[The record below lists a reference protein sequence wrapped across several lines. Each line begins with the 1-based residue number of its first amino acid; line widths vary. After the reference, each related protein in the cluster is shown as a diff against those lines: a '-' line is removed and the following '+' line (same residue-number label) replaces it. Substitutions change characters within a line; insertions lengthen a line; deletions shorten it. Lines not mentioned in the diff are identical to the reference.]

1 MQSLK
6 VSPEL
11 QAISDRAYMYAYG
24 IDEAYKH
31 LYKTL
36 VEPDSPANRFQ
47 IIRHLADDK
56 YTAHVSINNDTL
68 HLMGWLDVAAEPVVV
83 SVPDHD
89 DDRYWV
95 LHTMDMGHY
104 TTTMLGK
111 RTRGPKGGRFM
122 FANQAW
128 QGEVPD
134 GITEVVRVESNFIKL
149 MGRVMATGVEDEKK
163 ALTYV
168 DDWNIRTLSEFLGQ
182 NGPKPKVRKFVP
194 ASGSSWLE
202 RVNFVLADG
211 TMATAD
217 AHWLAGLEASGIGAG
232 KTDFTP
238 EQLAAAE
245 ISEQHV
251 IAKLKEVLPTLTNA
265 SDALGTREQLG
276 HADRI
281 PFQVAT
287 YIGQWGAPPVEASYV
302 QMIRD
307 QNGDALD
314 GANDYTIT
322 FVPPKVS
329 QFWSVTAYG
338 SKTKLMIANDLNR
351 HSRGDRHVKPNAD
364 GTVTLRL
371 SHDTRGKAE
380 DSNFL
385 PVPNENFYLLL
396 RMYGGDEDVQAGK
409 FPVPVVQKVSK

>member
-1 MQSLK
+1 MPVAKSSNRHLRKQISTNQINNLIQRQPHMQTRK
-6 VSPEL
+6 VSSEL
-11 QAISDRAYMYAYG
+11 QAISDRAYLYAYG

-36 VEPDSPANRFQ
+36 VEPDCPANRFQ

-68 HLMGWLDVAAEPVVV
+68 HLMGWLDVAAEPVIV

-89 DDRYWV
+89 DGRYWV

-122 FANQAW
+122 FANQNW

-194 ASGSSWLE
+194 AAGNSWLE

-211 TMATAD
+211 TMANAD
-217 AHWLAGLEASGIGAG
+217 AHWQG
-232 KTDFTP
+232 K
-238 EQLAAAE
+238 QLAAAPRRARLVRP
-245 ISEQHV
+245 IP
-251 IAKLKEVLPTLTNA
+251 LL
-265 SDALGTREQLG
+265 R
-276 HADRI
+276 ADR
-281 PFQVAT
+281 T
-287 YIGQWGAPPVEASYV
+287 GAHEDLENRRRSE
-302 QMIRD
+302 D
-307 QNGDALD
+307 E
-314 GANDYTIT
+314 
-322 FVPPKVS
+322 
-329 QFWSVTAYG
+329 VT
-338 SKTKLMIANDLNR
+338 S
-351 HSRGDRHVKPNAD
+351 
-364 GTVTLRL
+364 
-371 SHDTRGKAE
+371 
-380 DSNFL
+380 
-385 PVPNENFYLLL
+385 YLL
-396 RMYGGDEDVQAGK
+396 RRNEVDPQ
-409 FPVPVVQKVSK
+409 

>member
-1 MQSLK
+1 M
-6 VSPEL
+6 VTISPEL
-11 QAISDRAYMYAYG
+11 QAISDRAYLYAYG

-36 VEPDSPANRFQ
+36 VEPDYPNNRFQ

-68 HLMGWLDVAAEPVVV
+68 HLMGWLDVAAEPVIV

-89 DDRYWV
+89 DERYWV

-104 TTTMLGK
+104 TTSLFGK

-122 FANQAW
+122 FANQDW
-128 QGEVPD
+128 DGETPD

-168 DDWNIRTLSEFLGQ
+168 DDWNIRTLSAFLGQ

-194 ASGSSWLE
+194 SSGNSWLE
-202 RVNFVLADG
+202 RVNFVLADS

-232 KTDFTP
+232 NMDFSP
-238 EQLAAAE
+238 EQLAAAQ
-245 ISEQHV
+245 ISEQNV
-251 IAKLKEVLPTLTNA
+251 FAKLKEVLPTLTNA
-265 SDALGTREQLG
+265 SDALGSREQLG
-276 HADRI
+276 RADRI
-281 PFQVAT
+281 PFQVAS
-287 YIGQWGAPPVEASYV
+287 YIGQWGAPPEEASYV
-302 QMIRD
+302 QMIKD
-307 QNGDALD
+307 QNGDILD
-314 GANDYTIT
+314 GVNDYTTT
-322 FVPPKVS
+322 FIPPKVS

-338 SKTKLMIANDLNR
+338 SKTKLMIANELNR
-351 HSRGDRHVKPNAD
+351 HSRGDRHVKLNAD
-364 GTVTLRL
+364 GTVTIYL
-371 SHDTRGKAE
+371 SSNTKGKAE
-380 DSNFL
+380 DTNFL
-385 PVPNENFYLLL
+385 PVPKEPFYLLL
-396 RMYGGDEDVQAGK
+396 RMYGGDADIQKGR
-409 FPVPVVQKVSK
+409 FPVPAVRRV

>member
-1 MQSLK
+1 MVT
-6 VSPEL
+6 VSPKL
-11 QAISDRAYMYAYG
+11 QAISDRAYLYAYG

-36 VEPDSPANRFQ
+36 VEPDYPANRFQ

-68 HLMGWLDVAAEPVVV
+68 HLMGWLDVAAEPVIV

-89 DDRYWV
+89 DGRYWV

-104 TTTMLGK
+104 TTSLFGK

-122 FANQAW
+122 FANQDWA
-128 QGEVPD
+128 GETPD

-168 DDWNIRTLSEFLGQ
+168 DDWNIRTLSAFLGQ
-182 NGPKPKVRKFVP
+182 NGPKPKERQFVP
-194 ASGSSWLE
+194 PSGNSWLE

-232 KTDFTP
+232 NMDFSP
-238 EQLAAAE
+238 EQLAAAQ
-245 ISEQHV
+245 ISEQNV
-251 IAKLKEVLPTLTNA
+251 LAKLKEVLPTLTNA

-276 HADRI
+276 KADRI
-281 PFQVAT
+281 PFQVAS
-287 YIGQWGAPPVEASYV
+287 YIGQWGAPPEEASYV
-302 QMIRD
+302 QMIKD
-307 QNGDALD
+307 QNGDILD
-314 GANDYTIT
+314 GVNDYTTT
-322 FVPPKVS
+322 FIPPKVS

-338 SKTKLMIANDLNR
+338 SKTKLMIANELNR
-351 HSRGDRHVKPNAD
+351 HSRGDRHVKLNAD
-364 GTVTLRL
+364 GTVTIYL
-371 SHDTRGKAE
+371 SSNTKGKAE
-380 DSNFL
+380 DTNFL
-385 PVPNENFYLLL
+385 PVPKEPFYLLL
-396 RMYGGDEDVQAGK
+396 RMYGGDADIQRGR
-409 FPVPVVQKVSK
+409 FPVPAVRKV

>member
-1 MQSLK
+1 M
-6 VSPEL
+6 VTISPEL
-11 QAISDRAYMYAYG
+11 QAISDRAYLYAYG

-36 VEPDSPANRFQ
+36 VEPDYPTNRFQ

-68 HLMGWLDVAAEPVVV
+68 HLMGWLDVAAEPVIV

-89 DDRYWV
+89 DERYWV

-104 TTTMLGK
+104 TTSLFGK

-122 FANQAW
+122 FANQDW
-128 QGEVPD
+128 DGETPD

-168 DDWNIRTLSEFLGQ
+168 DDWNIRTLSAFLGQ

-194 ASGSSWLE
+194 SSGNSWLE
-202 RVNFVLADG
+202 RVNFVLADS

-232 KTDFTP
+232 NMDFSP
-238 EQLAAAE
+238 EQLAAAQ
-245 ISEQHV
+245 ISEQNV
-251 IAKLKEVLPTLTNA
+251 FAKLKEVLPTLTNA
-265 SDALGTREQLG
+265 SDALGSREQLG
-276 HADRI
+276 RADRI
-281 PFQVAT
+281 PFQVAS
-287 YIGQWGAPPVEASYV
+287 YIGQWGAPPEEASYV
-302 QMIRD
+302 QMIKD
-307 QNGDALD
+307 QNGDILD
-314 GANDYTIT
+314 GVNDYTTT
-322 FVPPKVS
+322 FIPPKVS

-338 SKTKLMIANDLNR
+338 SKTKLMIANELNR
-351 HSRGDRHVKPNAD
+351 HSRGDRHVKLNDD
-364 GTVTLRL
+364 GTVTINL
-371 SHDTRGKAE
+371 SSNTKGKAE
-380 DSNFL
+380 DTNFL
-385 PVPNENFYLLL
+385 PVPKEPFYLLL
-396 RMYGGDEDVQAGK
+396 RMYGGDADIQKGR
-409 FPVPVVQKVSK
+409 FPVPAVRRV

>member
-1 MQSLK
+1 
-6 VSPEL
+6 
-11 QAISDRAYMYAYG
+11 
-24 IDEAYKH
+24 
-31 LYKTL
+31 
-36 VEPDSPANRFQ
+36 VEPDCPANRFQ

-68 HLMGWLDVAAEPVVV
+68 HLMGWLDVAAEPVIV

-89 DDRYWV
+89 DGRYWV

-111 RTRGPKGGRFM
+111 RTRGAKGGRFM

-163 ALTYV
+163 A
-168 DDWNIRTLSEFLGQ
+168 
-182 NGPKPKVRKFVP
+182 RKFVP
-194 ASGSSWLE
+194 ASGNSWLE

-232 KTDFTP
+232 KVDFTP

-251 IAKLKEVLPTLTNA
+251 IAKLKKVLPTLTNA

-276 HADRI
+276 NADRI

-338 SKTKLMIANDLNR
+338 SKTRLMIANDLNR
-351 HSRGDRHVKPNAD
+351 HSRGDRHVKLNPD

-371 SHDTRGKAE
+371 SHDTKGKAE
-380 DSNFL
+380 DTNFL

-409 FPVPVVQKVSK
+409 FPVPVVQKAKK